1 MGTLPVSTITV
12 HYSKKSKIVRG
23 HVQSFKVTLRPEGPF
38 NNTDLQSLKKTISQ
52 KSDINYRPIFT
63 GNYTFGVLGFIPS
76 GKNICIVCWQ
86 QRMCWYANA

>member
-1 MGTLPVSTITV
+1 MGTLPVLNIAV

-63 GNYTFGVLGFIPS
+63 GNYTFGVLGFIPN
-76 GKNICIVCWQ
+76 GMNVCTVRR
-86 QRMCWYANA
+86 QRHMF